1 MLSLETRNDISI
13 RLNAGVEHCES
24 DFFDIWGINEA
35 KEKYG
40 QLEKYD
46 EL

>member
-1 MLSLETRNDISI
+1 LETRNDISI
-13 RLNAGVEHCES
+13 RLNAGVEHCEA
-24 DFFDIWGINEA
+24 DFFDIWGTNEA